1 MDPKSARERAPSL
14 AEGLRFA
21 PIDLARHGAVCV
33 AFRRD
38 MFANSFGTESGVEE
52 EIGPDGTAYL
62 TQLFRRIDSLPE
74 GNAHVWQDETIVA
87 QTEMS
92 LLDEAPGVGYVHLF
106 YVVPAYRGR
115 GLGRLLHQHAAA
127 VFAARGMR
135 RMRLSVAESNTAAIA
150 FYRALGWQR
159 VGTRPNRET
168 MDVMEFPL

>member
-1 MDPKSARERAPSL
+1 MTSV

-38 MFANSFGTESGVEE
+38 LFASSFRTESGVEE
-52 EIGPDGTAYL
+52 EIGPDGTTYL
-62 TQLFRRIDSLPE
+62 AQLFRRIEMLPE
-74 GNAHVWQDETIVA
+74 GNAHLWQGGTIVA

-92 LLDEAPGVGYVHLF
+92 LLEEAPGVGYVHLF
-106 YVVPAYRGR
+106 YVAPAQRGR

-135 RMRLSVAESNTAAIA
+135 RMRLSVSEGNAAAIA